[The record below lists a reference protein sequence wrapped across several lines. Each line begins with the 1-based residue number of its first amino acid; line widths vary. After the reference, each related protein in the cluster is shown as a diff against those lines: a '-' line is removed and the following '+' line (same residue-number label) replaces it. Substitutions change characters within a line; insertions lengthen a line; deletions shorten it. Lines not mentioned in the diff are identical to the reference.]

1 MLSKEVIKEAL
12 KPTNEITYPVYLTIQ
27 EIMLAEEALFDRS
40 TVLAAIADVNTYSKR
55 IDKGVALDKKV
66 LALEK
71 IARKIALPLDEM
83 YMANDSLEKV

>member
-83 YMANDSLEKV
+83 YMANDKLEKV